1 MTQKVAVTFKRGYGV
16 YNAGETA
23 GFDPDHAFDLINA
36 GIAKK
41 AKDQPKPATSTVALS
56 LNIQDM
62 PEFLEVKKA
71 LEDAGQQIDQR
82 SAALDQREAELN
94 TRESE
99 LDRRSAD
106 LDALAD
112 ALAEDDAGE
121 TVIETVTEAGEVIK
135 PDADAAGEKAAEKPA
150 GLPKQGRGGA

>member
-23 GFDPDHAFDLINA
+23 GFDQDHAFDLINA
-36 GIAKK
+36 GIAVK
-41 AKDQPKPATSTVALS
+41 AKDQPKPATIVAS
-56 LNIQDM
+56 LAINIQDM

-71 LEDAGQQIDQR
+71 LEEAGQQIDLR

-94 TRESE
+94 AREAE

-112 ALAEDDAGE
+112 ALAEGDADE
-121 TVIETVTEAGEVIK
+121 TVIETVTEAGEVTK

-150 GLPKQGRGGA
+150 GLPKQGRSGA